1 MSTLLASYDG
11 EFGHE
16 LFSFQGRVRHL
27 SKDYDEVIV
36 RTKTD
41 MRFLYEDFATSFVQ
55 QDQQIVDYDDYINE
69 FSFRPKGAR
78 GVNCQQDFIKYG
90 NFLGD
95 KYDLIIHAR
104 SKPGIQT
111 KNLDLDFYDRLYSE
125 LQGAYRIAFM
135 GSLENSVCPSNAED
149 LRGLP
154 LKDLANILHSS
165 RLVLGASSGPIHFS
179 SLCATPHI
187 TWGGNLLKTF
197 YRYTHFWNPFFT
209 PCYVL
214 NNYENSLD
222 YLKRRGRN
230 FRVKLKDVCRN
241 KNVNLV
247 QIENFHYPTV
257 KELKLNVNKILN
269 G

>member
-1 MSTLLASYDG
+1 MRLLASYKG

-16 LFSFQGRVRHL
+16 LFSFQGRVRYL
-27 SKDYDEVIV
+27 SKQYDEVVV
-36 RTKTD
+36 RTSNE
-41 MRFLYEDFATSFVQ
+41 MRFLYEDFVTRFVR
-55 QDQQIVDYDDYINE
+55 QDQEVDCDDYINE
-69 FSFRPKGAR
+69 FSFRPKGAQ
-78 GVNCQQDFIKYG
+78 GVSGEQDFIKYG
-90 NFLGD
+90 NFLSD

-104 SKPGIQT
+104 SKPGRAT
-111 KNLDLDFYDRLYSE
+111 KNLDLDFYNRLYSKLE
-125 LQGAYRIAFM
+125 DTYRVAFI
-135 GSLENSVCPSNAED
+135 GSLENSICPSGAED

-154 LKDLANILHSS
+154 LKDLADIIHSS

-179 SLCATPHI
+179 SLCATPHM
-187 TWGGNLLKTF
+187 TWGGNLVKSF

-241 KNVNLV
+241 KNVNLI

-257 KELKLNVNKILN
+257 KELTLNVNKILN